1 MTHTLESSDREGK
14 ITVSNTLKALMEK
27 GDNMHDQSF
36 QQRGGNLKEESNGS
50 VQKEKHVKRAV
61 MSSVGWSV
69 DATQLSKE
77 SPNLKT
83 RQKS

>member
-36 QQRGGNLKEESNGS
+36 QQRGGNLKEE
-50 VQKEKHVKRAV
+50 
-61 MSSVGWSV
+61 
-69 DATQLSKE
+69 
-77 SPNLKT
+77 
-83 RQKS
+83 